1 MGGAR
6 EPCERSMRSD
16 SRLRLTAI
24 SLAALALFGQL
35 ASFAHLLA
43 VDHVRC
49 EHGELVDLAHHTP
62 TVAAHRDAD
71 KSFHASS
78 ASETPEH
85 EHCLLSPMRRD
96 RAVVAQRTS
105 QSSIVACDRDRA
117 TAALASFVPAPI
129 PLILLAPKS
138 SPPTV

>member
-1 MGGAR
+1 MQ
-6 EPCERSMRSD
+6 
-16 SRLRLTAI
+16 SRRTLRLPAI

-35 ASFAHLLA
+35 AGFAHLVA

-49 EHGELVDLAHHTP
+49 EHGELVDVAHHAP
-62 TVAAHRDAD
+62 AVASHHDPD
-71 KSFHASS
+71 ESFHAAS
-78 ASETPEH
+78 AAETREH

-96 RAVVAQRTS
+96 HATVAPRPS
-105 QSSIVACDRDRA
+105 QSSIVACNRHS
-117 TAALASFVPAPI
+117 ALATPGSTVPAPI